1 MKTFLFRFFT
11 CLLLNACFFTAACS
25 KKSAATTADATPH
38 KHEHHPPHGGTPVV
52 LGDEA
57 YHIELVL
64 DPAEGRLQAFILD
77 GEMENFVRSTV
88 PSLEIIA
95 TVDGEKRPLVLQ
107 AVADAASGEKAGD
120 TSLFETKVD
129 WLKTTKDF
137 DAVLT
142 SIAIRG
148 TTFSGVPFNFPKG
161 NDHDEP
167 AAGATP
173 VAPAAEKKSAGHH
186 HHHTSPRG
194 GTLVQVGAHKFNIDL
209 VLDADTG
216 KLKGYVVGPHAKGL
230 ADVVPVAMPSFE
242 MIATIAGEKKTLVFT
257 PLEIPATGEKPGNT
271 SLFEAQADWLKGTP
285 EFEGVFPKLD
295 IGDATF
301 ADTAFHF
308 PTPHPE
314 TGS

>member
-1 MKTFLFRFFT
+1 MKKFLRFCT
-11 CLLLNACFFTAACS
+11 CFLLAAFFLTAACS
-25 KKSAATTADATPH
+25 KKSAATAADATPH

-77 GEMENFVRSTV
+77 GEMENFVRSSV
-88 PSLEIIA
+88 PSLEIVA
-95 TVDGEKRPLVLQ
+95 TVDGKKRPLVLQ

-120 TSLFETKVD
+120 TSLFETKAD
-129 WLKTTKDF
+129 WLKTTRDF

-142 SIAIRG
+142 SIEIRG

-167 AAGATP
+167 AAGA
-173 VAPAAEKKSAGHH
+173 APAPTAEKKSAGHH

-194 GTLVQVGAHKFNIDL
+194 GTLVQVGAHKFNLDL

-216 KLKGYVVGPHAKGL
+216 RLKGYVVGPHAKGL

-242 MIATIAGEKKTLVFT
+242 MIATIAGEKKTVVFN
-257 PLEIPATGEKPGNT
+257 PVAIPATGEQPGNT
-271 SLFEAQADWLKGTP
+271 SLFETQADWLKGTP

-295 IGDATF
+295 IGGSTF
-301 ADTAFHF
+301 ADTVFHF
-308 PTPHPE
+308 PHARPE
-314 TGS
+314 TDS